1 MNFTLLS
8 SVFTVISLVVFLGIL
23 YWAFS
28 SHNKA
33 HFEELGRTLIDNE
46 NGND

>member
-8 SVFTVISLVVFLGIL
+8 SVFTLISLVVFIGIL

-28 SHNKA
+28 RHNKA
-33 HFEELGRTLIDNE
+33 HFEALGRSLLDIDN
-46 NGND
+46 GNE